1 MTTARVV
8 MDTDNTVLSE
18 KHSKPGVIMS
28 GHKCPVCPHSCASQ
42 SGLIGHLTTKHKERL
57 AAVCKVCQQIF
68 ASDAIGS
75 HVLKC
80 KGSYSCPYCRATF
93 SSPSYLQRH
102 ISRRHEIFDRPTC
115 SVCGKGFS
123 STNSLAVHKR
133 LHRNYM
139 PYYCQLCNANF
150 AQKSHL
156 KLHLD
161 SHHAYVE
168 LDETR
173 KPFVCKTCDRGFL
186 FIISLQRHLLQ
197 HCKLSP
203 KKLLPCEVCKKNF
216 AHQSELERHSIIHTK
231 CSPYQCSF
239 CSRTFTRPNL
249 LKNHALLHTDP
260 SLLTCCYCSRVYA
273 SRAYLLQH
281 IKKHEEKLQISSI
294 PSLGTTS
301 ISEIETS
308 ILDDCRVNVP
318 KEMDKVCEGST
329 FKDLCND
336 QVVSPDVGFLHS
348 LLYGQNMS

>member
-1 MTTARVV
+1 MFV
-8 MDTDNTVLSE
+8 D
-18 KHSKPGVIMS
+18 
-28 GHKCPVCPHSCASQ
+28 
-42 SGLIGHLTTKHKERL
+42 
-57 AAVCKVCQQIF
+57 
-68 ASDAIGS
+68 
-75 HVLKC
+75 
-80 KGSYSCPYCRATF
+80 
-93 SSPSYLQRH
+93 
-102 ISRRHEIFDRPTC
+102 
-115 SVCGKGFS
+115 
-123 STNSLAVHKR
+123 
-133 LHRNYM
+133 YM

-203 KKLLPCEVCKKNF
+203 KKLLPCKVCKKNF
-216 AHQSELERHSIIHTK
+216 AHQSELERHNIIHTK

-281 IKKHEEKLQISSI
+281 LKKHEDKLQISPI
-294 PSLGTTS
+294 PNLGTTS

-329 FKDLCND
+329 FEDLCND